1 VHVARAGTSPSAARR
16 LIAKGGFLLKED
28 RPMRTVHKTLTL
40 LGLFVVGAA
49 VQGVACANTDDDCAL
64 IGTACPGQT
73 PTTTATGGGNQPDGG
88 SLCDQSPKDN
98 PDAVSDTCG
107 VFAKSGAAA
116 GGTGSMQSPVATLA
130 AAVDAAVMQKKR
142 HIYACVGAFTEI
154 VTVPAGI
161 TLYGGLDCE
170 NGWAVTEG
178 KTSLKGT
185 PDMVPLTLAGGAGQ
199 TRVENFEVVAVDA
212 AMGGGS
218 SIAALAQDGST
229 VHFENSKL
237 TAGNAQKGADGAT
250 SENSAPMAPSMSE
263 AGKAACDSTTMNAG
277 ANQNLNDC
285 MPDEDVMLD
294 ELSIGGFGGMGLV
307 QNSTPGVGGSAD
319 PMPETPAGDGG
330 SNLVACASGG
340 DGKAGANGA
349 DGDPGTA
356 GLGAGSLDAVVGWV
370 GASGG
375 DGKKGKPGQ
384 GGGGGRGQ
392 AGKTG
397 TPACAGASGGAGGA
411 GGCGGW
417 GGTGG
422 KAGGSSIAL
431 VSINA
436 TITMVNV
443 VLSTGKAGDGGVG
456 GMNQVGASGG
466 LGGGGGAGKTVNG
479 TPLPAG
485 CKGGAGGLGGR
496 GGPGGGGAGGH
507 SLGVA
512 YMGQGPT
519 VDKVEFAIMTSNFGA
534 GGLGGDNN
542 SKGNGGEAGQAK
554 NTLEFMPADL

>member
-1 VHVARAGTSPSAARR
+1 M
-16 LIAKGGFLLKED
+16 GGFLLKED

-40 LGLFVVGAA
+40 LGLLVVGAA

-73 PTTTATGGGNQPDGG
+73 PTSTATGGGSQPDGG

-98 PDAVSDTCG
+98 PDAVSDACG

-116 GGTGSMQSPVATLA
+116 GGTGSMASPVATLV
-130 AAVDAAVMQKKR
+130 AAVDAAVTQKKR
-142 HIYACVGAFTEI
+142 HVYVCVGAFTEA

-178 KTSLKGT
+178 KTTLKGMA
-185 PDMVPLTLAGGAGQ
+185 DQIPLTLAGGAGQ
-199 TRVENFEVVAVDA
+199 TRVESFEVVAVDA
-212 AMGGGS
+212 ALPGGS

-229 VHFENSKL
+229 VHFENTKL
-237 TAGNAQKGADGAT
+237 TAGNAQKGADGASSGMPVPT
-250 SENSAPMAPSMSE
+250 APSMSQG
-263 AGKAACDSTTMNAG
+263 GKTACDSTSTNVG
-277 ANQNLNDC
+277 GDQNVNEC
-285 MPDEDVMLD
+285 MPYEDEAVP
-294 ELSIGGFGGMGLV
+294 ENSIGGLGGFGFVPNGTAGL
-307 QNSTPGVGGSAD
+307 
-319 PMPETPAGDGG
+319 AGDASPKPGTPKGEGG
-330 SNLVACASGG
+330 ASQTACLNGG
-340 DGKAGANGA
+340 DGKAGADGA
-349 DGDPGTA
+349 DGAPGEP
-356 GLGAGSLDAVVGWV
+356 GVGPGSLDAVAGWV

-384 GGGGGRGQ
+384 GGGGGGGQ
-392 AGKTG
+392 AGKSG
-397 TPACAGASGGAGGA
+397 SPACAGASGGAGGA

-443 VLSTGKAGDGGVG
+443 VLSTGKAGDGGTG
-456 GMNQVGASGG
+456 GVNQVGASGG
-466 LGGGGGAGKTVNG
+466 AGGVGGLGKIVNG
-479 TPLPAG
+479 TSLAAG
-485 CKGGAGGLGGR
+485 CKGGAGGVGGR

-512 YMGQGPT
+512 FMGQGPT
-519 VDKVEFAIMTSNFGA
+519 VDNVTFPMMMSNFGA

-542 SKGNGGEAGQAK
+542 SKGNNGEAGQAK
-554 NTLEFMPADL
+554 NTLEFMPADPL